1 MKILA
6 IHTQQAGPLG
16 SREFQFADDWSN
28 EVATNILFSG
38 PNGCGKS
45 FLLRSVATLWSAFGH
60 WLQHRKALPRN
71 NADRVWLQRWGGI
84 AVVLDAPP
92 FAGSPIIL
100 VFGELTFAEQLLAR
114 YPDSVVVGEWV
125 ARTGKPGNPARKFLW
140 PSDAGW
146 LDRWTEARQKML
158 IGFDRSE
165 SPNLIYLDA
174 EERRWV
180 TPRRGVGEIRPE
192 NPQQRWLAGYRVS
205 DQWDGQLEQSLLAM
219 KAAELRRFH
228 ALIRDMNGFLSGKG
242 ILTEVKLGDNR
253 LRVKLDD
260 GTIHSLNELSAGEHQ
275 VLIQLY
281 LLDRWLQ
288 DGGVAL
294 IDEPD
299 LYLHP
304 SLIPGF
310 LARLEKMVA
319 DRHGQLLITS
329 HVPDVW
335 SRYEALGKRVLLR
348 DEQP

>member
-16 SREFQFADDWSN
+16 SREFQFADEWSD
-28 EVATNILFSG
+28 EVTANILFSG

-45 FLLRSVATLWSAFGH
+45 FLLRSVATLWNAFGH
-60 WLQHRKALPRN
+60 WLQHRKALPRGN
-71 NADRVWLQRWGGI
+71 PDRIWLQRWGGI
-84 AVVLDAPP
+84 ALVLDGLP
-92 FAGSPIIL
+92 FAARPMIL
-100 VFGELTFAEQLLAR
+100 VFGNQAFAEQLLVR
-114 YPDSVVVGEWV
+114 YPDSIVIGEGV
-125 ARTGKPGNPARKFLW
+125 ARTGKPGNPARRFLW
-140 PSDAGW
+140 PRDAAW
-146 LDRWTEARQKML
+146 LDRWTEVRQKML
-158 IGFDRSE
+158 IGFEPSE
-165 SPNLIYLDA
+165 SPNLIFLDA

-180 TPRRGVGEIRPE
+180 TPRKGVGEIRPE

-205 DQWDGQLEQSLLAM
+205 EQWDGQLEQSLLAM
-219 KAAELRRFH
+219 KAAVLQRFH
-228 ALIRDMNGFLSGKG
+228 QLIRDMNAFLSGKA

-253 LRVKLDD
+253 LRVKLDN
-260 GTIHSLNELSAGEHQ
+260 GTIHGLDELSAGEHQ

-281 LLDRWLQ
+281 LIDRWLQ
-288 DGGVAL
+288 DGGITL

-319 DRHGQLLITS
+319 DRNGQLIISS

-335 SRYEALGKRVLLR
+335 SRYEAIGRRILLR
-348 DEQP
+348 ESSE